1 VTDAARTP
9 ETVNQL
15 RSAAFD
21 QRSNGNYLYAAD
33 LFRQAARLTDE
44 PASALNSQMRRAHCL
59 VAAGSRA
66 DAVAIAERVAQ
77 RARAHG
83 AHAELVD
90 ALALLADDLQ
100 DQGRVA
106 STVPLLAE
114 ATWLIEQMPDNA
126 ATYLVVHNMADTYA
140 RCGFHAPA
148 IQMFQRAIRLAPT
161 EVDRQFAAANLTA
174 SYHLAALAERDLTAQ
189 AELFESGLATAGSVI
204 GSDVE
209 LEAGVVARSHRAA
222 MLAHSGHTT
231 DALREADSARAA
243 ALVWSM
249 REEELVAMCAQAI
262 ARWRGCADRTVLTLV
277 DEAATLAR
285 TLNHMPM
292 QGVLADLRH
301 EILWDT
307 ANYGEARR
315 AMLTRIADLEQALDQ
330 HIAARWSHVRE
341 SIDNRRIE
349 LLTETDPLTGLGNAA
364 YLTNLLGQELGA
376 GAPVCIAVLDIDGFR
391 DLNDAHGYATGDRV
405 LQELAKLLERVSRR
419 GDMVVRL
426 GGDEFAMVLRDT
438 SVGDARHTLER
449 VRQQVATRQWESLG
463 TDRMT
468 LSIGLTVGSDVGD
481 SARLLTLAREA
492 LHEVKREGGNA
503 IAHR

>member
-1 VTDAARTP
+1 MTDAARTP
-9 ETVNQL
+9 ETVQQL

-21 QRSNGNYLYAAD
+21 ERSNGNYLYAAD
-33 LFRQAARLTDE
+33 LFRQAARLTDD

-66 DAVAIAERVAQ
+66 DAVAIAQRVVQ

-90 ALALLADDLQ
+90 ALALMADDLQ

-114 ATWLIEQMPDNA
+114 ATWLIEQMPDTE
-126 ATYLVVHNMADTYA
+126 ATHLVVHNMADTYA
-140 RCGFHAPA
+140 RCGFHRPA

-174 SYHLAALAERDLTAQ
+174 SYHLAALAERDDAAR
-189 AELFESGLATAGSVI
+189 AELLEAGLATAASVI

-222 MLAHSGHTT
+222 MLAHSGHYT

-249 REEELVAMCAQAI
+249 QEEELIAMCAQAL
-262 ARWRGCADRTVLTLV
+262 ARWRGAADRTVLGLV
-277 DEAATLAR
+277 DEASGLALQ
-285 TLNHMPM
+285 LNHLPM
-292 QGVLADLRH
+292 QAVLADLRNQ
-301 EILWDT
+301 ILWDT
-307 ANYGEARR
+307 ARYDEARA
-315 AMLTRIADLEQALDQ
+315 AMLGRIAELEAALAQ
-330 HIAARWSHVRE
+330 HMAARWAHVRE

-364 YLTNLLGQELGA
+364 YLTNLLGQELGT
-376 GAPVCIAVLDIDGFR
+376 GSPVCIAVLDIDGFR
-391 DLNDAHGYATGDRV
+391 DLNDAHGYAQGDRI

-438 SVGDARHTLER
+438 SVGDARQTLER
-449 VRQQVATRQWESLG
+449 VRQQVSTRHWESLG
-463 TDRMT
+463 AERMT
-468 LSIGLTVGSDVGD
+468 LSIGLTVGSDIGD
-481 SARLLTLAREA
+481 TTRLLAIAREA
-492 LHEVKREGGNA
+492 LHDAKRDGGNT